1 MKINM
6 LTPDTEGNLAWPA
19 FNRNRKSIVAVGNF
33 DGVHRGHAAVLKRT
47 VDLAKSYGAT
57 SVAIIFDPRPEVV
70 HRYAKAHD
78 GAQLPA
84 DETYADPDALT
95 GIEQR
100 LRLIEGYGI
109 DRVIVVRYTLEFGA
123 KSYQYFIGQLVGRIG
138 MRTLVLGTDAHM
150 GRNRAG
156 DVKSIA
162 TLADAT
168 RVFELDVVD
177 DRGPGERRVPL
188 RNTPEAAEA
197 LDRVNDPDSG
207 LTKAERRALSKK
219 TPNRLV
225 RAWSSTYV
233 RYLLGR
239 GRAAQA
245 AEILGRPHAVEGT
258 VVSGKQRGRTLG
270 FPTANVGENVQGY
283 MPADAVY
290 AGWLVDLGAEPNDLP
305 NPESEGESN
314 AESNAAA
321 ETERTGKR
329 YPAAISIGTKVTFG
343 EPEERILEAYAI
355 VDGEKDGLET
365 AAAGGIGEALDPQ
378 SAGWIDLYG
387 HRVRVEFLEY
397 LRPQIHF
404 DGPQALVDELK
415 RNVAETL
422 KICNASE

>member
-1 MKINM
+1 MKINT
-6 LTPDTEGNLAWPA
+6 LTPDVEGNIAWPP
-19 FNRNRKSIVAVGNF
+19 FNRNKKSIVAVGNF

-78 GAQLPA
+78 GAQLP
-84 DETYADPDALT
+84 DGESYADPDALT
-95 GIEQR
+95 GLDQR
-100 LRLIEGYGI
+100 LKLIEGFGI
-109 DRVIVVRYTLEFGA
+109 ERVLVIRYTLEFGA
-123 KSYQYFIGQLVGRIG
+123 KSYQYFIGQLVGRVG

-150 GRNRAG
+150 GRDRAG

-188 RNTPEAAEA
+188 RSGDEAAADA
-197 LDRVNDPDSG
+197 LDKVNDPDSG

-225 RAWSSTYV
+225 RAWSSTYA

-239 GRAAQA
+239 GRVAQA
-245 AEILGRPHAVEGT
+245 AEVLGRPHAVEGT
-258 VVSGKQRGRTLG
+258 VVAGKQRGRTLG
-270 FPTANVGENVQGY
+270 FPTANVGQDVQGY

-290 AGWLVDLGAEPNDLP
+290 AGWLVDLGVA
-305 NPESEGESN
+305 GESVDGTG
-314 AESNAAA
+314 AERG
-321 ETERTGKR
+321 EGKR

-355 VDGEKDGLET
+355 VNGEKDGLET
-365 AAAGGIGEALDPQ
+365 AAVGGIGEALDPQ
-378 SAGWIDLYG
+378 SEGWIDLYG

-422 KICNASE
+422 RVCQ